1 MFTLNPADLSGA
13 DLAIAT
19 LGEAT
24 HRSPLT
30 GAHVRRPS
38 SLHWIDTEDRVLFDD
53 SVLMAAGRGQS
64 LAQLP
69 SLEPGGP
76 RSHLFFDPARTSVA
90 IVTCGGL
97 CPGINDV
104 IRGLVIA
111 LTEQYGVSTVLG
123 YRNGFRGLVPPD
135 CESPIPLSAASVRGI
150 DRRGGSL
157 LGTSRGAQ
165 ETGAI
170 IDTLVR
176 EAIDILF
183 VIGGDGSLRG
193 ASAIAAAAR
202 ERGLPISVVGV
213 PKTIDNDIPF
223 IDFSFGF
230 QTAFS
235 HAAEAIR
242 AAHVEAESHH
252 NGVGLVKLMGRHSG
266 FIACYAALACHEA
279 DAVLIPEVPFSL
291 EGPSGLLEYVH
302 RRVDHQGHCV
312 VVVAEGAGQE
322 LLPRRQATDAS
333 GNARLADIGGLI
345 RERLIASFA
354 NYRRELNLRYV
365 DPGYAIRSVPAAG
378 YDAVYCTRLAH
389 AAVHAA
395 LSGRTDMIVGG
406 WHGRF
411 VHLPI
416 GLVTSG
422 RNVVDPNGDLWLT
435 VTEATGQPPVFRAAV
450 NLNF

>member
-1 MFTLNPADLSGA
+1 MFTFNPADLTA
-13 DLAIAT
+13 EQLAIRT
-19 LGEAT
+19 LGEAR
-24 HRSPLT
+24 HRSPLST
-30 GAHVRRPS
+30 AHVRRPS
-38 SLHWIDTEDRVLFDD
+38 SLHWVDTEDRVLFDD
-53 SVLMAAGRGQS
+53 SQMMAGARGATVS
-64 LAQLP
+64 ELP

-76 RSHLFFDPARTSVA
+76 RSHLFFNPAETNVA

-111 LTEQYGVSTVLG
+111 LTEQYGVRSVLG
-123 YRNGFRGLVPPD
+123 FRNGFRGLVPPD
-135 CESPIPLSAASVRGI
+135 CENPIPLSADGVRGI

-165 ETGAI
+165 DPGAI
-170 IDTLVR
+170 VDTLGT
-176 EAIDILF
+176 EEIDVLF
-183 VIGGDGSLRG
+183 VVGGDGSLRG
-193 ASAIAAAAR
+193 ASAIAAVAR
-202 ERGLPISVVGV
+202 ERGLDIAVVGV

-223 IDFSFGF
+223 IDYSFGF

-252 NGVGLVKLMGRHSG
+252 NGVGVVKLMGRHSG

-279 DAVLIPEVPFSL
+279 DVVLIPEVPVGL
-291 EGPSGLLEYVH
+291 EGPNGLLEYVH

-312 VVVAEGAGQE
+312 VVVAEGAGQD
-322 LLPRRQATDAS
+322 LLPRGQGTDAS
-333 GNARLADIGGLI
+333 GNARLADVGALI

-354 NYRRELNLRYV
+354 AYRRELNLRYV

-395 LSGRTDMIVGG
+395 LSGRTDMIVAG

-422 RNVVDPNGDLWLT
+422 RNVVDPGGDLWLAVIET
-435 VTEATGQPPVFRAAV
+435 TGQPPVFRAAV